1 MLFIVKTNSAQK
13 KKNCVVHRTM
23 KSLVLSRQKKIVARR
38 VKFSVK
44 LVEQMQSSNNGI
56 YRQKLFLS

>member
-1 MLFIVKTNSAQK
+1 MLFIVKTNSAQ